1 MALDN
6 EGFSGVRIVA
16 SGGFDAAKISRF
28 ENDGVPVDAYGVGSA
43 FMRGNFDFTA
53 DAVKINDE
61 PMAKV
66 GREYQANHRLVE
78 RSLNPTEAT

>member
-1 MALDN
+1 M
-6 EGFSGVRIVA
+6 RC
-16 SGGFDAAKISRF
+16 

-66 GREYQANHRLVE
+66 GRGYRANHRLVE
-78 RSLNPTEAT
+78 RSLTAAKAT